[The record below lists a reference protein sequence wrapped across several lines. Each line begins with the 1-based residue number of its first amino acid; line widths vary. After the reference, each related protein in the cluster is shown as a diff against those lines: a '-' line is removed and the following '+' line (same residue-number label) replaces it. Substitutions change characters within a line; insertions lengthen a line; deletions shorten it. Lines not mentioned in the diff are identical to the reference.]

1 MRSTYRSAALG
12 AALCAFL
19 LPAAGYAQ
27 LKAPKTAP
35 AKTEPAKPQAETP
48 AAESTKPAAEPAQD
62 PELVEKETAG
72 ALAAQGWLT
81 LLDRRDWGTA
91 WETAAGMFHSS
102 VPLGTW
108 MDGIPKVRG
117 DLGNLVERAPA
128 VAEYKNQLPGR
139 PVGDYVT
146 TIFDS
151 RFEQRQVEEVV
162 TTVREPDGKWR
173 VTGYSTR

>member
-1 MRSTYRSAALG
+1 MA

-19 LPAAGYAQ
+19 LPAAGNAQ

-35 AKTEPAKPQAETP
+35 KKPSAEAAKKADEAPATD
-48 AAESTKPAAEPAQD
+48 STAAAEPAKN
-62 PELVEKETAG
+62 PEIIEKEKAG

-117 DLGNLVERAPA
+117 DLGNLLERAPA

-162 TTVREPDGKWR
+162 TAVREPDGKWR

>member
-1 MRSTYRSAALG
+1 MRSIFQPAALA
-12 AALCAFL
+12 AALCALL
-19 LPAAGYAQ
+19 LPVAGHAQ

-35 AKTEPAKPQAETP
+35 AKTSPAKPEAEAP
-48 AAESTKPAAEPAQD
+48 AVDSKPTTEPAQD
-62 PELVEKETAG
+62 PELVEKEKAG
-72 ALAAQGWLT
+72 VLAAQGWLT

-117 DLGNLVERAPA
+117 DLGNLLERAPA

-151 RFEQRQVEEVV
+151 RFEQRQ
-162 TTVREPDGKWR
+162 
-173 VTGYSTR
+173 

>member
-1 MRSTYRSAALG
+1 MRSTFRSAALA
-12 AALCAFL
+12 AALCAIL
-19 LPAAGYAQ
+19 LPAASHAQ
-27 LKAPKTAP
+27 LKTPKSAASKP
-35 AKTEPAKPQAETP
+35 AEAQ
-48 AAESTKPAAEPAQD
+48 AAEPAQSAEPPQT
-62 PELVEKETAG
+62 PELAEKEKAG

-91 WETAAGMFHSS
+91 WETAAGVFRSS

-128 VAEYKNQLPGR
+128 VADYKNQLPGR
-139 PVGDYVT
+139 PPGDYVT